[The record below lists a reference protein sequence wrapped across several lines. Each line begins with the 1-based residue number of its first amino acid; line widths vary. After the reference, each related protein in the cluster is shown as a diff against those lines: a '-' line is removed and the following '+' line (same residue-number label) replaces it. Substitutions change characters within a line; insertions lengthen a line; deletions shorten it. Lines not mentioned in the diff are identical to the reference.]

1 MTNTEDSEEDSFKK
15 VVVYRKI
22 RGIVVLPGI
31 DVHFYIAFLNDHC
44 SALAPIREEL
54 HRRSMHFSSVSLS
67 GHSSS
72 SWMQHTLQLLV
83 SITLSLQ
90 KVRNFAHFWGIFKYR
105 IHHEILNL
113 FEYSLFACRH
123 RLIKYAPAVSDVVYR
138 HLEVVVG
145 ALKKIHIFTLRT

>member
-1 MTNTEDSEEDSFKK
+1 MAGSRGDDSEFSAAA
-15 VVVYRKI
+15 VRSVNRRVWSPH
-22 RGIVVLPGI
+22 PGQRLFRVRACI
-31 DVHFYIAFLNDHC
+31 
-44 SALAPIREEL
+44 S
-54 HRRSMHFSSVSLS
+54 
-67 GHSSS
+67 
-72 SWMQHTLQLLV
+72 
-83 SITLSLQ
+83 LSLQ

-145 ALKKIHIFTLRT
+145 ALKKTHIFTLRT

>member
-1 MTNTEDSEEDSFKK
+1 MYFCDLCMTPFW
-15 VVVYRKI
+15 
-22 RGIVVLPGI
+22 
-31 DVHFYIAFLNDHC
+31 
-44 SALAPIREEL
+44 
-54 HRRSMHFSSVSLS
+54 LS
-67 GHSSS
+67 
-72 SWMQHTLQLLV
+72 
-83 SITLSLQ
+83 LSLQ
-90 KVRNFAHFWGIFKYR
+90 KVRNFAHFLGIFKYR